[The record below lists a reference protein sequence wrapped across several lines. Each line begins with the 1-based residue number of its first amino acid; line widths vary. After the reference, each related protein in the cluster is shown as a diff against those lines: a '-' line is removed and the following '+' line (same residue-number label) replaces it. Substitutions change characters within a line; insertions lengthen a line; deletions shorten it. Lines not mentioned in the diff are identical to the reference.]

1 MNRKSLFKYLIVSS
15 ALLLFFSTVLADT
28 LKPAAN
34 FKLPDFYTGK
44 MISLEDYKG
53 SVVLVDFW
61 ASWCGPCQASLP
73 EYDALRK
80 KLQASLPENKF
91 EVLAINVDGNKE
103 EANHFLNKL
112 SLTYPILKE
121 SSGKS
126 QRDYE
131 LLAMPTS
138 FLIDQNGFIRV
149 AHVGF
154 NPNYIELLEKKV
166 RQLVNEID

>member
-1 MNRKSLFKYLIVSS
+1 MKAMNLIKYFFLSCYLLALS
-15 ALLLFFSTVLADT
+15 ALTFAEI

-34 FKLPDFYTGK
+34 FTLPDIYTGE
-44 MISLEDYKG
+44 MVNLESYKG

-73 EYDALRK
+73 EYEALRK
-80 KLQASLPENKF
+80 KLQASLPKNKF
-91 EVLAINVDGNKE
+91 EVLAINVDGSKE
-103 EANHFLNKL
+103 EAMKFLNKHQ
-112 SLTYPILKE
+112 LTFPILKE

-138 FLIDQNGFIRV
+138 FLVDKKGLIRI

-154 NPNYIELLEKKV
+154 NPNYIDLLEKEIHK
-166 RQLVNEID
+166 LINEK

>member
-1 MNRKSLFKYLIVSS
+1 MKTLNLFKYISLTI
-15 ALLLFFSTVLADT
+15 ALFAFCAATVAET
-28 LKPAAN
+28 LKPATN
-34 FKLPDFYTGK
+34 FTLPDIYTGE
-44 MISLEDYKG
+44 MIDLESYKG

-80 KLQASLPENKF
+80 KLQASLPKDKF
-91 EVLAINVDGNKE
+91 EVLAINVDGSKE
-103 EANHFLNKL
+103 EAMKFLSKH
-112 SLTYPILKE
+112 SLTFPILKE

-138 FLIDQNGFIRV
+138 FLVDQNGLIRI

-154 NPNYIELLEKKV
+154 NPNYIDLLEKEV
-166 RQLVNEID
+166 RKLVNEK

>member
-1 MNRKSLFKYLIVSS
+1 MTSFTPFRKIIIGSLFLCCSS
-15 ALLLFFSTVLADT
+15 LFAET
-28 LKPAAN
+28 LKPASK
-34 FKLPDFYTGK
+34 FTLPDFYSGE

-53 SVVLVDFW
+53 AVVLVDFW

-73 EYDALRK
+73 EYEALRQ
-80 KLQASLPENKF
+80 KLQRSLPHNKF

-103 EANHFLNKL
+103 EALQFLRKL
-112 SLTYPILKE
+112 ELSYPILKE

-138 FLIDQNGFIRV
+138 FLVDQEGFIRI

-154 NPNYIELLEKKV
+154 SSGYIDLLEK
-166 RQLVNEID
+166 EINKLFEDK